1 MNYPDDTIAAISTP
15 VGQGGIGIV
24 RLSGPEAVE
33 IADRIFR
40 SKNNEKPSDAPS
52 RKMLYGHIVD
62 PADERVVDEVLLA
75 IMPAPNSYT
84 REDVVEINCHGSL
97 VSVRQILEIALRQG
111 VRIAE
116 PGEFTKRAFLHGRI
130 DLSQAEAVLDI
141 INAKT
146 EESMRIA
153 CEQLR
158 GGLTEKLSEI
168 REQLIEITA
177 FVEAHIDFPEDE
189 IEAIP
194 KKEIE
199 NKLSDVS
206 AEIRRLSDTFNEARF
221 FREGLSIAIV
231 GRPNVGKS
239 SLLNALLQKDR
250 AIVTDLPGTTR
261 DLIEDY
267 LNINGLPIRI
277 MDTAGIR
284 SSDETIEQEGIRR
297 SIQAIEHAD
306 FIVAMFDGSEP
317 FGQEDHDLLGIIR
330 DKNAVMVISKAD
342 LPQRI
347 SLENS
352 AAERKQCLCL
362 SAVTGE
368 GIESLKSVIFES
380 NLHGWKEEREGV
392 VVTNIRHKAAL
403 DSAAESLSR
412 AGSLLSG
419 NNPLELFSIEMRSS
433 LDRIGEIAGTI
444 TTDEI
449 LLKIFSS
456 FCIGK

>member
-24 RLSGPEAVE
+24 RLSGPEAVA
-33 IADRIFR
+33 ITDRIFR
-40 SKNNEKPSDAPS
+40 SKKNEKPSHAPS
-52 RKMLYGHIVD
+52 HKMLYGHIVD
-62 PADERVVDEVLLA
+62 PADERVVDEVLLSV
-75 IMPAPNSYT
+75 MLAPNSYT
-84 REDVVEINCHGSL
+84 REDVVEINCHGSML
-97 VSVRQILEIALRQG
+97 SVRQILELALRQG
-111 VRIAE
+111 IRVAE
-116 PGEFTKRAFLHGRI
+116 PGEFTKRAFLNGRI
-130 DLSQAEAVLDI
+130 DLSQAEAVVDI

-153 CEQLR
+153 SEQLR
-158 GGLTEKLSEI
+158 GGLTEKLSAI

-177 FVEAHIDFPEDE
+177 YVEAHIDFPEDD
-189 IEAIP
+189 IGTAS

-199 NKLSDVS
+199 KKLSDVS
-206 AEIRRLSDTFNEARF
+206 AGMLRLSDTFNEARF
-221 FREGLSIAIV
+221 FREGLSVAIV

-250 AIVTDLPGTTR
+250 AIVTHLPGTTR

-297 SIQAIEHAD
+297 SMQAIEHAD

-317 FGQEDHDLLGIIR
+317 FSQGDHDLLGIVR
-330 DKNAVMVISKAD
+330 DKKAVIVINKSD
-342 LPQRI
+342 LPQKI
-347 SLENS
+347 SFEHS
-352 AAERKQCLCL
+352 AAEGKQSVCV

-368 GIESLKSVIFES
+368 GMERLKSVIFES

-403 DSAAESLSR
+403 DSAAESLGR
-412 AGSLLSG
+412 ARSLLSG
-419 NNPLELFSIEMRSS
+419 NSPLELFSIEMKGS
-433 LDRIGEIAGTI
+433 LDRIGEITGTI

-449 LLKIFSS
+449 LQKIFSS